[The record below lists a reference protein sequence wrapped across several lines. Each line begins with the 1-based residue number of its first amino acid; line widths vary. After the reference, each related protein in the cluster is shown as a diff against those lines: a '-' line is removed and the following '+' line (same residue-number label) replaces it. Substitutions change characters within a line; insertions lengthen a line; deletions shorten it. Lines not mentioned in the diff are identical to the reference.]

1 MSLINGGTLVAT
13 ATEIV
18 GRFKLIHSTAQLK
31 LKEHRDGTID
41 KSKARL
47 CACGNELYGQVSET
61 YSATV
66 GALAYAA
73 VHQLAIIDKMDRCI
87 VDVVQAYLY
96 QPYPEDA
103 MPLYLVLPDNV
114 SDVCGLVR
122 GVKYRIRKYL
132 YGLPDAGLAYY
143 KAYSAHLEAGGY
155 SRTVSDPCLFIK
167 LDGNHRTYVWTH
179 VDDTF
184 ISYTIASELA
194 SFQARCRLRFDIT
207 VSGNEKKYL
216 GIKLS
221 SQSNGDVVLT
231 QPKLLGTLE
240 MEF

>member
-1 MSLINGGTLVAT
+1 
-13 ATEIV
+13 
-18 GRFKLIHSTAQLK
+18 
-31 LKEHRDGTID
+31 
-41 KSKARL
+41 
-47 CACGNELYGQVSET
+47 
-61 YSATV
+61 
-66 GALAYAA
+66 
-73 VHQLAIIDKMDRCI
+73 
-87 VDVVQAYLY
+87 
-96 QPYPEDA
+96 
-103 MPLYLVLPDNV
+103 
-114 SDVCGLVR
+114 
-122 GVKYRIRKYL
+122 VKYRIRKYL